1 MGANRVLVRLMVWH
15 RALSEAGA
23 RVATLCV
30 AVMAVA
36 YTGEV
41 MARYFFAAPLN
52 WSGDLSGYLLCV
64 AVFLA
69 LPKVT
74 ADRAHVAVSLLI
86 EVLHGRTRR
95 IYLRA
100 LWWVTAVVCAFIT
113 YFIGVEGV
121 RQFEENILTSAAN
134 QIPKWWISA
143 FACYGLASA
152 ALHLLYA
159 PPELGAAEGTE

>member
-1 MGANRVLVRLMVWH
+1 MPRRWMSWH

-30 AVMAVA
+30 ALMAIS
-36 YTGEV
+36 YTAEV
-41 MARYFFAAPLN
+41 IARYFFSAPLN

-64 AVFLA
+64 SVFLA

-86 EVLHGRTRR
+86 EVLRGRTRR
-95 IYLRA
+95 VYLRA

-113 YFIGVEGV
+113 YFIAVEGV
-121 RQFEENILTSAAN
+121 RQFDEHILTSAAN

-143 FACYGLASA
+143 VACYGLASA
-152 ALHLLYA
+152 ALHLLYV
-159 PPELGAAEGTE
+159 PPELGSSEGME